1 MLPGACSVRMPSMP
15 APRHRIEASLG
26 RLVFPSLRGFQR
38 SWLRADALAG
48 ITLLA
53 IAVPEQLATAR
64 LAGVHPITGLYAFVA
79 GTVAFALL
87 GTNPQLSV
95 GADSTIAPLFAVAV
109 AHLAPLGSTRYI
121 ELVAIL
127 AVMVGILVSIV
138 GLARLGWIAEFLSR
152 PIIAGFLTGVS
163 LVVIIRQ
170 FPDLFGLP
178 ASTGSNL
185 DRLGSFFEHVSDL
198 NGWATGIGL
207 GVFLVI
213 MAVDKIDR
221 RIPAALFGM
230 VASTLIV
237 AGLDLRAHGVAVLGH
252 VSHAVP
258 HFGLVGVSWSAIGRL
273 TPIAGVVALVVVS
286 QSAVTTRAFAEQGG
300 YTVDVNRDFVGIGAA
315 SILAG
320 ISGAFPVNA
329 SPARTAVLA
338 AASGRSQLAGLG
350 AAGTVILLVPATG
363 LLKDVP
369 LAALAGTLLYVASRL
384 FRFGELIAI
393 ARFNLIEFG
402 LAVITLL
409 TVTLVG
415 VEQGIGVAVG
425 LAILDRAR
433 LSARPKLRVLGR
445 IVGTTSW
452 TIIDGPDATEQVEG
466 VLVVLFPAPL
476 WYANATHFQAQFA
489 NALTDARR
497 PVRRMVLDAAGMT
510 DIDYTGSKALG
521 EVVDRL
527 EHQHIEF
534 FMARAGGHAR
544 QSLVRSGLTDK
555 IGVDY
560 SFAAVDQAVTHQ

>member
-1 MLPGACSVRMPSMP
+1 MP
-15 APRHRIEASLG
+15 ALEQRIAASLG
-26 RLVFPSLRGFQR
+26 RLVLPSLRGFQR
-38 SWLRADALAG
+38 SWLRADAIAG

-64 LAGVHPITGLYAFVA
+64 LAGVHPISGLYAFVA

-95 GADSTIAPLFAVAV
+95 GADSTIAPLFAVGV
-109 AHLAPLGSTRYI
+109 AHLAPLGSARYI

-152 PIIAGFLTGVS
+152 PIIAGFLSGVG

-170 FPDLFGLP
+170 LPDLFGIP

-185 DRLGSFFEHVSDL
+185 ARLGSFFEHVSNL

-207 GVFLVI
+207 VVFLVI
-213 MAVDKIDR
+213 MGVDRLDR

-230 VASTLIV
+230 VASTVIV

-273 TPIAGVVALVVVS
+273 APIAGVVALVVVS

-300 YTVDVNRDFVGIGAA
+300 YSVDVNRDFVGIGAG

-320 ISGAFPVNA
+320 ISGSFPVNA

-350 AAGTVILLVPATG
+350 AASTVILLVPATG

-384 FRFGELIAI
+384 FRFQELIAI
-393 ARFNLIEFG
+393 ARFSLVELG
-402 LAVITLL
+402 LAIITLL

-433 LSARPKLRVLGR
+433 VTARPKLHVLGR

-452 TIIDGPDATEQVEG
+452 TLVDGPDQTEQVEG
-466 VLVVLFPAPL
+466 VLVVLFAAPL
-476 WYANATHFQAQFA
+476 WYANAAHFQAQFVRALA
-489 NALTDARR
+489 NAGR
-497 PVRRMVLDAAGMT
+497 PVRRVVLDAAGMS
-510 DIDYTGSKALG
+510 DIDYTGSKALA
-521 EVVDRL
+521 EVIDRV
-527 EHQHIEF
+527 HNQHIEF
-534 FMARAGGHAR
+534 FIARAGGHAQ
-544 QSLVRSGLTDK
+544 QSLDRSGLMNK

-560 SFAAVDQAVTHQ
+560 SFAAVDQAVTRE

>member
-1 MLPGACSVRMPSMP
+1 MP
-15 APRHRIEASLG
+15 APGKRIEASLG
-26 RLVFPSLRGFQR
+26 RLVFPSLHGFQR
-38 SWLRADALAG
+38 SWFRADAIAG

-64 LAGVHPITGLYAFVA
+64 LAGVQPITGLYAFVA
-79 GTVAFALL
+79 GSVAFALL

-109 AHLAPLGSTRYI
+109 VHLAPLGSARYI

-152 PIIAGFLTGVS
+152 PIIAGFLTGVG
-163 LVVIIRQ
+163 LVVVIRQ
-170 FPDLFGLP
+170 LPDLFGLP

-185 DRLGSFFEHVSDL
+185 ARLGSFFEHVSDL
-198 NGWATGIGL
+198 NGWATGLGL

-213 MAVDKIDR
+213 MGVDKVDR

-230 VASTLIV
+230 VGSTLIV
-237 AGLDLRAHGVAVLGH
+237 AGLDLRAHGVAVLGR

-258 HFGLVGVSWSAIGRL
+258 HFGLVGLSWSAIGRL
-273 TPIAGVVALVVVS
+273 GPIAGVVALVVVS
-286 QSAVTTRAFAEQGG
+286 QSAATTRAFAEQGG
-300 YTVDVNRDFVGIGAA
+300 YSVDVNRDFVGIGAG

-384 FRFGELIAI
+384 FRFRELVAI
-393 ARFNLIEFG
+393 ARFNLIELG
-402 LAVITLL
+402 LAIITLL

-433 LSARPKLRVLGR
+433 LSARPRLRVLGR

-452 TIIDGPDATEQVEG
+452 TTIDGPDQTEQVEG

-476 WYANATHFQAQFA
+476 WYANASHFQAQFVK
-489 NALTDARR
+489 ALADVGRPLRR
-497 PVRRMVLDAAGMT
+497 VVLDAAGMT
-510 DIDYTGSKALG
+510 DIDYTGAKALG
-521 EVVDRL
+521 VVIDRVDR
-527 EHQHIEF
+527 QHIQF
-534 FMARAGGHAR
+534 FIARAGGHAR
-544 QSLVRSGLTDK
+544 ESLVRSGLMNK

-560 SFAAVDQAVTHQ
+560 SFAAVDQAVTQE